1 MPYGEWHARMNTMK
15 KTRRTV
21 TLAVVALLVMS
32 MSACGDDDE
41 SNTDGGEVA
50 PPPARAFGDLAIA
63 LEGSGLV
70 VTPLP
75 RASLDGAE
83 GRGHHHRREVRQRAV
98 LRHRDEGA
106 QEYADEVEKSGEK
119 TTILETVVFQA
130 ASEEDADFFA
140 NAYE

>member
-1 MPYGEWHARMNTMK
+1 MNTMK

-83 GRGHHHRREVRQRAV
+83 AGVAITGEKSGSARSFATETKAH
-98 LRHRDEGA
+98 
-106 QEYADEVEKSGEK
+106 EYADEVEKSGEK
-119 TTILETVVFQA
+119 TAIVETVVFQA

>member
-1 MPYGEWHARMNTMK
+1 MK
-15 KTRRTV
+15 KTRRTL
-21 TLAVVALLVMS
+21 TLGLVALLLIS

-41 SNTDGGEVA
+41 SNTDGGAVA

-83 GRGHHHRREVRQRAV
+83 GGVAITGDKSGSA
-98 LRHRDEGA
+98 RDFATEA
-106 QEYADEVEKSGEK
+106 EAHTYADEVAKSGEK
-119 TTILETVVFQA
+119 TTIVKTVVFQA

-140 NAYE
+140 DAYE